1 MAELYIGL
9 ISGTS
14 ADGIDAALVDLSGDR
29 PKLLHALNHAYDDDT
44 RQSLLALNDS
54 RRSTVAQ
61 LAHQDVLLARRFA
74 AAVESLL
81 EPGGIGA
88 RQIRAIGCHGHTV
101 AHQTEGDTPFTLQI
115 GDPNVLAELTG
126 ITTVA
131 DFRRRDIAAGGQGA
145 PLAPAFHE
153 LVLRDPNS
161 DRIAV
166 NMGGIANITVL
177 PADKNRPV
185 IGFDTGP
192 ANALMDLWCQK
203 HTGERY
209 DRDGAWGAGGKPIQ
223 ALLDAWLADGWFKI
237 SAPKS
242 THRDYFDFA
251 WIEAGLSKLSASP
264 KPEDVQ
270 ASLRELSALSVADA
284 IAEYAPGARGVFV
297 CGGGASNARLMQS
310 LAEAM
315 PERNVASTAEHGIDP
330 DWMEAMC
337 FAWLAQRTVESKPGN
352 LPSVTGASHSVILG
366 GIYQA

>member
-1 MAELYIGL
+1 MAEIYIGL

-14 ADGIDAALVDLSGDR
+14 ADGIDAALVDLSAPR
-29 PKLLHALNHAYDDDT
+29 PKLLHALNLAYDEDT
-44 RQSLLALNDS
+44 RETLLALNDCAN
-54 RRSTVAQ
+54 RNIEQ
-61 LAHQDVLLARRFA
+61 LARQDVLLGRLLAK
-74 AAVESLL
+74 AVHTLL
-81 EPGGIGA
+81 EQGKLNA
-88 RQIRAIGCHGHTV
+88 RQIRAIGSHGHTV
-101 AHQTEGDTPFTLQI
+101 AHRPDAEPPFTLQI
-115 GDPNVLAELTG
+115 GDPNVVAELTG

-131 DFRRRDIAAGGQGA
+131 DLRRRDIAAGGQAA

-251 WIEAGLSKLSASP
+251 WIEAGLSKLGASP

-337 FAWLAQRTVESKPGN
+337 FAWLAQRTVESKTGN
-352 LPSVTGASHSVILG
+352 LPSVTGASHGVILG